1 LLIKLCQFATVINTL
16 LEEQPWLDGA
26 GFACVA
32 CVAVGV
38 LQLCFS
44 AGNKCFT

>member
-1 LLIKLCQFATVINTL
+1 LFIKLCQFAIVINTL

-26 GFACVA
+26 GVA

-38 LQLCFS
+38 LQLGFA